1 MLTGYQSQL
10 FSELVSLNWEVDQNY
25 PQIVKTALLNEY
37 WRVKNELEED
47 MGKNEYNKYINGMRQ
62 MFAPV
67 GGYGDESPEEVNRM
81 MEAVR

>member
-1 MLTGYQSQL
+1 
-10 FSELVSLNWEVDQNY
+10 
-25 PQIVKTALLNEY
+25 
-37 WRVKNELEED
+37 
-47 MGKNEYNKYINGMRQ
+47 MRQ